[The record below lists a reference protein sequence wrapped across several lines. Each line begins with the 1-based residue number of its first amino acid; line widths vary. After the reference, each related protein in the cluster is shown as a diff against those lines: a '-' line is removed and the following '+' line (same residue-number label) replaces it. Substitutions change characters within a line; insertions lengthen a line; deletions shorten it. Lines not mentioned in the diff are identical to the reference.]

1 MAVTQVVNY
10 PLMFIESMPSYLK
23 PWVALSPL
31 TYLTDTLKQLMAG
44 APAVYPLWLS
54 FAVLGVRFWRWG

>member
-1 MAVTQVVNY
+1 
-10 PLMFIESMPSYLK
+10 
-23 PWVALSPL
+23 VALSPL